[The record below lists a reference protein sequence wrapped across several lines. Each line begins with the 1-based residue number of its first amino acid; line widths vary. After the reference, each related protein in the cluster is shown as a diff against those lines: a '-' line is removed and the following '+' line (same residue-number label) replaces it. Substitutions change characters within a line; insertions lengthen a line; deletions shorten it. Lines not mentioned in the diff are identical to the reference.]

1 MTKPTL
7 KTLLAGGGLV
17 ATWFAVTP
25 SDTTAPKAGATIV
38 DRARPGGA
46 LLADDLAAEEA
57 KLRRHDGNLP
67 PRPST
72 RNPFRFSAKQPAA
85 TSSHPGQAAEAL
97 APTEPAQPA
106 QPSLSL
112 SGIAER
118 KTPQG
123 LVRTAIISGEGQL
136 YLVTEGEMVAGR
148 YRVMTVDSD
157 AVTLGDERGANIRL
171 VMH

>member
-17 ATWFAVTP
+17 ATWLAVTP
-25 SDTTAPKAGATIV
+25 SDTTAPKAGVTTV
-38 DRARPGGA
+38 ERARPGGA

-57 KLRRHDGNLP
+57 KLLRHDNLP
-67 PRPST
+67 PRSST
-72 RNPFRFSAKQPAA
+72 RNPFRFGAKQTAA
-85 TSSHPGQAAEAL
+85 TLSHPGTAAAPL
-97 APTEPAQPA
+97 APTEAAQPA

-123 LVRTAIISGEGQL
+123 PVRTAIISGEGQL
-136 YLVTEGEMVAGR
+136 YLVTEGEMLAGR
-148 YRVMTVDSD
+148 YRVMTVESD
-157 AVTLGDERGANIRL
+157 AVTLGDERGAEIRL

>member
-17 ATWFAVTP
+17 ATWLAVTP
-25 SDTTAPKAGATIV
+25 SDTTAPKAGVTTV
-38 DRARPGGA
+38 ERARPGGA

-57 KLRRHDGNLP
+57 KLRRHDNLP

-72 RNPFRFSAKQPAA
+72 RNPFRFGAKQTAA
-85 TSSHPGQAAEAL
+85 TLSHPGTAAAPL
-97 APTEPAQPA
+97 APTEAAQPA

-123 LVRTAIISGEGQL
+123 PVRTAIISGEGQL

-148 YRVMTVDSD
+148 YRVMTVESD
-157 AVTLGDERGANIRL
+157 AVTLGDERGAEIRL